1 MLFSLE
7 ESLGF
12 VEKTIP
18 YCELGMEGT
27 FGDSPVQPLCP
38 SRVSYSRLLWSVS
51 NGVLRPSNDGDS
63 MHTLGNSLQCL
74 TTLIWKKPPCIETAV
89 PVFQLVQHW
98 EEWLCLLYSPSSD
111 IDTSWQNISSAFF
124 CAVWQPQL
132 YLPLPMCQILLPPNH
147 LCSPSLD
154 RLQYHQLFLVLGAQI
169 WTQILDV
176 SLQHRAEG
184 NNPFSAWRPCSSS
197 RSPGCCWPLLQR
209 HRAKS
214 WLACHPPTAPRP
226 SVRPPSFG

>member
-63 MHTLGNSLQCL
+63 MHILGNSLPCL
-74 TTLIWKKPPCIETAV
+74 TTLIWKKH
-89 PVFQLVQHW
+89 LVLKLHFLYFN
-98 EEWLCLLYSPSSD
+98 LCSTEKSGSASFTLHHLILIRAGKISLQPSFV
-111 IDTSWQNISSAFF
+111 QFG
-124 CAVWQPQL
+124 QPQL

-154 RLQYHQLFLVLGAQI
+154 WLQYHQLFLVLGAQI

-184 NNPFSAWRPCSSS
+184 NNPFSA
-197 RSPGCCWPLLQR
+197 
-209 HRAKS
+209 
-214 WLACHPPTAPRP
+214 
-226 SVRPPSFG
+226 